1 MDTGW
6 IQVFVLTLSECFAP
20 AGKTVCEQQELR
32 MQFVDQAECEL
43 ALEQLVSLKEGAENV
58 IVYRDRSHCAPS
70 ARQQAVFKS
79 LDAINEQF
87 ATVPNWTAP
96 DVEEPPADFTQGTH
110 QERLGALA
118 ECDDVG
124 GVAPCRIGDIIIEGA
139 TQKSVEI
146 WRREQ

>member
-20 AGKTVCEQQELR
+20 SGKTVCEQQELH

-70 ARQQAVFKS
+70 ARQQTVYKS

-87 ATVPNWTAP
+87 AAVPNWTAP
-96 DVEEPPADFTQGTH
+96 DVDESRADFTQSTH
-110 QERLGALA
+110 QERLTSLSDC
-118 ECDDVG
+118 EDVG
-124 GVAPCRIGDIIIEGA
+124 GVAPCKIGEIIIEDA
-139 TQKSVEI
+139 TQESVEI
-146 WRREQ
+146 WRREK